1 MSDLRDFFQ
10 GASNSIASNVSAPVD
25 GIAWLLRKAGVPVPP
40 NPMGGSDWMAEKGL
54 TQQPQNRTAGLLGEF
69 AGMTAPM
76 VAAAKAPQIAK
87 GLLSLDDKAME
98 MGRVAIENR
107 MVNSGMIQPATVWHG
122 SPHKFNKFDSSK
134 IGTGEGAQ
142 AYGHGLYLAESP
154 TVAQSYIPTNEAGK
168 SALANQL
175 AAETKKAARY
185 SNEGAQEVFEMFNK
199 GYTPQAIRNNIDNI
213 IGDGGVHPSYAK
225 KMNQAYDKG
234 MNIYQQNQGGSLYK
248 VDLPD
253 DQIAKMLDWDKPLSQ
268 QPPDVQAVLM
278 KHPDVLEQ
286 IQKSEAQRLLLN
298 ERSPLR
304 LEKIPSASIP
314 YDASRMAGKDALTAI
329 RQRSGLGVTGGVEQ
343 QLRAAGIPGIRYL
356 DGGSRGTGAGTSNYV
371 VFPGNEDI
379 LKILE
384 RNGKGL
390 LE

>member
-87 GLLSLDDKAME
+87 GLLSLDDKAMDV
-98 MGRVAIENR
+98 GRVAIENH
-107 MVNSGMIQPATVWHG
+107 MVKNGLIQPATVWHG

-154 TVAQSYIPTNEAGK
+154 DVAKSYSLMGDQNPTAQHYLRFWGGDKAKAEAAFLKDVRERAFGK
-168 SALANQL
+168 YTEQIAKDGDIVASI
-175 AAETKKAARY
+175 R
-185 SNEGAQEVFEMFNK
+185 GK
-199 GYTPQAIRNNIDNI
+199 GQI
-213 IGDGGVHPSYAK
+213 
-225 KMNQAYDKG
+225 
-234 MNIYQQNQGGSLYK
+234 YK

-253 DQIAKMLDWDKPLSQ
+253 EHIAKMLDWDKPLSQ
-268 QPPDVQAVLM
+268 QAPEVQA
-278 KHPDVLEQ
+278 
-286 IQKSEAQRLLLN
+286 
-298 ERSPLR
+298 
-304 LEKIPSASIP
+304 
-314 YDASRMAGKDALTAI
+314 AI
-329 RQRSGLGVTGGVEQ
+329 RAVSPKNRSGQSMVDLDATGQELMRTLGLGDGGASLLRQ
-343 QLRAAGIPGIRYL
+343 QGIPGIRYL
-356 DGGSRGTGAGTSNYV
+356 DGGSRGAGTGTSNYV
-371 VFPGNEDI
+371 VFPGNEGL

-384 RNGKGL
+384 RNGQGL
-390 LE
+390 LD